1 MWHVWLIAL
10 TGASSYSHEG
20 PSAGQLRS
28 PKMMG
33 KDKAAHLTLTVAEK
47 AGRRDDLLEDGLDLE
62 NATSAWMNQQVV
74 CEMER
79 QRAPWQPL
87 PVPEATRCLDQG
99 TRQMCSPASKP
110 TVPFKV
116 VLSAHCSTA
125 VLNQLVRTTAAAPY
139 TSCNPYAHPSEI
151 PKKPAMLNS
160 PHDNPKSLTRWT
172 GQTRLKHSR

>member
-1 MWHVWLIAL
+1 MWHVWLIAI

-47 AGRRDDLLEDGLDLE
+47 AGRRDNLLEYGLDLE
-62 NATSAWMNQQVV
+62 NATSAWMNQHVV

-125 VLNQLVRTTAAAPY
+125 VLNQLVRTTAAARY
-139 TSCNPYAHPSEI
+139 TCNPYAHPSEI
-151 PKKPAMLNS
+151 PKKPVMLNS
-160 PHDNPKSLTRWT
+160 PHDNLSP
-172 GQTRLKHSR
+172 

>member
-1 MWHVWLIAL
+1 
-10 TGASSYSHEG
+10 
-20 PSAGQLRS
+20 
-28 PKMMG
+28 MMG

-47 AGRRDDLLEDGLDLE
+47 AGRRDNLLEYGLDLE

-125 VLNQLVRTTAAAPY
+125 VLNQLVRTTAAARY
-139 TSCNPYAHPSEI
+139 TCNPYAHPSEI
-151 PKKPAMLNS
+151 PKKPVMLNS
-160 PHDNPKSLTRWT
+160 PHDNLSP
-172 GQTRLKHSR
+172 